1 MIEILKQKTEVKIG
15 ININN
20 RGDCVKLSNAILEVT
35 DKELSYNTLRRL
47 YHIVKGEK
55 AK

>member
-35 DKELSYNTLRRL
+35 DKELSYQ
-47 YHIVKGEK
+47 YIKK
-55 AK
+55 AISYC